1 MTFQNS
7 NETQF
12 LPFFEKKGSKYGIF
26 VLPYKEIYSNV
37 IIITQ
42 KSLISGRFLLLSL
55 LSYTL
60 GKNVSPK
67 SNSKSSLRMKSNAEA
82 NSALIELLHQLAS
95 SFRFCI

>member
-42 KSLISGRFLLLSL
+42 KSLEG
-55 LSYTL
+55 
-60 GKNVSPK
+60 
-67 SNSKSSLRMKSNAEA
+67 
-82 NSALIELLHQLAS
+82 
-95 SFRFCI
+95 FCY